1 MDHTLRN
8 PWLVVAVAFAALF
21 FEVLRA
27 PRMHAADVTYQLVE
41 GGPQLPAGMTWGEVS
56 AVSVD
61 SRGNSYVFQRSE
73 PPILVFDAHGKF
85 QRSFGDKMF
94 VSPHGLRVDR
104 EGFVWVTDRG
114 GDQIFKFSADGKL
127 LMTLG
132 KKGVAGDNNSQDAFN
147 GPADVVVA
155 ANGDAFVADG
165 ESTNTRVVKLS
176 RNGKFI
182 KAWGTKGTGP
192 GEFQVPH
199 NIVIDSQGRLYVADR
214 TNKRVQVFDQ
224 DGKFLSQMTQVGAP
238 YGMAMGTDDVLYVVD
253 GAGAETDGKLTIVDT
268 RNSKIL
274 GTIQGLNNPH
284 WVALGPSGAILV
296 AEVRGHRVKR
306 FLKK

>member
-1 MDHTLRN
+1 MNHTWKST
-8 PWLVVAVAFAALF
+8 WLVGAVAFAALF
-21 FEVLRA
+21 AAVARA
-27 PRMHAADVTYQLVE
+27 PRIHAADLTYQLVE

-56 AVSVD
+56 AVAVD
-61 SRGNSYVFQRSE
+61 SHGSVYVFQRSE
-73 PPILVFDAHGKF
+73 PPILVFDEHGKF

-104 EGFVWVTDRG
+104 DGFIWVTDRM

-132 KKGVAGDNNSQDAFN
+132 KKGVAGDNDARDAFN
-147 GPADVVVA
+147 GPADVVVG
-155 ANGDAFVADG
+155 ANGDVFVADG

-176 RNGKFI
+176 RDGKFI
-182 KAWGTKGTGP
+182 KAWGTKGTAP

-199 NIVIDSQGRLYVADR
+199 NIVIDSKGRLYVADR

-224 DGKFLSQMTQVGAP
+224 DGKFLKQMTQVGAP
-238 YGMAMGTDDVLYVVD
+238 YGMAMSKDDVLYVAD
-253 GAGAETDGKLTIVDT
+253 GAGAETEGKLTIVDT
-268 RNSKIL
+268 RNDTIL

-284 WVALGPSGAILV
+284 WVALEPSGAVLV